1 MKTEPKKM
9 APKLPLVISR
19 GLMLIMALAAICL
32 VISAVTT
39 TQRKDKLGDMMHHA
53 ASEVKRSVSS
63 KTMGSPEFWRNVN
76 LTAENIP
83 VSVSEAAKKVNV
95 LTHNI
100 NIMGADTFYR
110 TAEPPAGVES
120 SGEVIVLLH
129 GAAFK
134 SQTWLDLG
142 TIHKLSAMGHRV
154 FAIDLPGFGE
164 SRGSRISGTNEDYLA
179 KLINDLGVTYP
190 IVLSPSMSGGFSIPF
205 LLKFS
210 QSLAAYVPVAPVGTN
225 AVTKEKAKKMNVPTL
240 IIYGEKDH
248 GLGHRSRDDLLN
260 IPTSQAVVLPNAGH
274 PAYLDQP
281 ELFHKL
287 LYNFIKQV
295 HAKRAQN

>member
-1 MKTEPKKM
+1 MTTTKKM
-9 APKLPLVISR
+9 APKFPVVVSR

-39 TQRKDKLGDMMHHA
+39 TQRKDKLGDMVHHS

-63 KTMGSPEFWRNVN
+63 KTMGSPEFWKNVN
-76 LTAENIP
+76 LTAEIIP
-83 VSVSEAAKKVNV
+83 VSVSDAAKKVDV
-95 LTHNI
+95 TTHKI

-110 TAEPPAGVES
+110 IAEPPVGVES
-120 SGEVIVLLH
+120 SGEVVVLLH

-142 TIHKLSAMGHRV
+142 TIHNLSAMGHRV
-154 FAIDLPGFGE
+154 FAIDLPGYGE
-164 SRGSRISGTNEDYLA
+164 SRNSRISGSKEDYLA
-179 KLINDLGVTYP
+179 KLIGGLGVTSP
-190 IVLSPSMSGGFSIPF
+190 ILLSPSMSGGFSIPF
-205 LLKFS
+205 LVKFPE
-210 QSLAAYVPVAPVGTN
+210 SLAAYVPVAPVGTSS
-225 AVTKEKAKKMNVPTL
+225 VTVDVASKLTVPTL

-295 HAKRAQN
+295 HAKRAPN